1 MNTRKMSG
9 IALISL
15 MLTGCSTMNSNFS
28 CNATAGDSCLSI
40 EQVDSMTRFADD
52 GAPNRSKSNMMK
64 AENSLQSNQGA
75 VAKMENGQ
83 SIWVARKARGQSW
96 A

>member
-1 MNTRKMSG
+1 MNTKKLSVVVM
-9 IALISL
+9 IVLT
-15 MLTGCSTMNSNFS
+15 LTGCGTMNSNFS
-28 CNATAGDSCLSI
+28 CNVTAGDSCLTI
-40 EQVDSMTRFADD
+40 EQVDAMTRFADD
-52 GAPNRSKSNMMK
+52 DAPNRSKRNMMK